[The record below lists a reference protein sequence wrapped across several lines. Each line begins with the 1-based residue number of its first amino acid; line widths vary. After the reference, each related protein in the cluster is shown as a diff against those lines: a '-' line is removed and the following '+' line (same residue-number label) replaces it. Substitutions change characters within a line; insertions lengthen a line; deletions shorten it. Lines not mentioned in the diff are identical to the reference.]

1 MKTASIAIFAIGAI
15 MLVTHLFQ
23 KLVTGTGSADAEDA
37 MAILVLAGVA
47 RILFNTPTRTNHEHQ
62 G

>member
-1 MKTASIAIFAIGAI
+1 MKTTSIAIFAIGAL
-15 MLVTHLFQ
+15 MLVIHLFQ
-23 KLVTGTGSADAEDA
+23 KLVAGTGSADAADA

-47 RILFNTPTRTNHEHQ
+47 RVLFQDSKTTTKT

>member
-1 MKTASIAIFAIGAI
+1 MKTTSIAIFAIGAI
-15 MLVTHLFQ
+15 MLVIHLFQ
-23 KLVTGTGSADAEDA
+23 KLVTGTGSADAADA

-47 RILFNTPTRTNHEHQ
+47 RVLFQDSKTTTKT

>member
-1 MKTASIAIFAIGAI
+1 MKTTSIAIFAIGAL
-15 MLVTHLFQ
+15 MLVVHLFQ
-23 KLVTGTGSADAEDA
+23 KLVTGTGSADAADA

-47 RILFNTPTRTNHEHQ
+47 RVLFQDSKTTTKT

>member
-1 MKTASIAIFAIGAI
+1 MKTASIAIFAIGAL
-15 MLVTHLFQ
+15 MLGMHLFQ

-47 RILFNTPTRTNHEHQ
+47 RVLFQDSKTTTKT

>member
-1 MKTASIAIFAIGAI
+1 MKTASIAIFAIGAL
-15 MLVTHLFQ
+15 MLVVHLFQ
-23 KLVTGTGSADAEDA
+23 KLVTGTGSADAADA

-47 RILFNTPTRTNHEHQ
+47 RVLFQDSKTTTKT

>member
-1 MKTASIAIFAIGAI
+1 MKTASIAIFAIGAL
-15 MLVTHLFQ
+15 MLVMHLFQ

-47 RILFNTPTRTNHEHQ
+47 RILFQDSKTTTKA

>member
-1 MKTASIAIFAIGAI
+1 MKTASIAIFAIGAL
-15 MLVTHLFQ
+15 MLVVHLFQ
-23 KLVTGTGSADAEDA
+23 KLVTGTGSADAADA

-47 RILFNTPTRTNHEHQ
+47 RILFQDSKTTTKT

>member
-1 MKTASIAIFAIGAI
+1 MKTTSIAIFAIGAL
-15 MLVTHLFQ
+15 MLVVHLFQ
-23 KLVTGTGSADAEDA
+23 KLVTGTGSADATDA

-47 RILFNTPTRTNHEHQ
+47 HILFNTSNRTNHEHQ

>member
-1 MKTASIAIFAIGAI
+1 MKTTSIAIFAIGAL
-15 MLVTHLFQ
+15 MLVIHLFQ
-23 KLVTGTGSADAEDA
+23 KLVTGTGSADAADA

-47 RILFNTPTRTNHEHQ
+47 RVLFQDSKTTTKT

>member
-1 MKTASIAIFAIGAI
+1 MKTTSIAIFAIGAL
-15 MLVTHLFQ
+15 MLAVHLFQ
-23 KLVTGTGSADAEDA
+23 KLVTGTGSADAADA

-47 RILFNTPTRTNHEHQ
+47 RVLFQDSKTTTKT

>member
-1 MKTASIAIFAIGAI
+1 MKTASIAIFAIGAL
-15 MLVTHLFQ
+15 MLVMHLFQ

-47 RILFNTPTRTNHEHQ
+47 RIIFQ
-62 G
+62 GSTTTTKTG

>member
-1 MKTASIAIFAIGAI
+1 MKTTSIAIFAIGAL
-15 MLVTHLFQ
+15 MLVIHLFQ
-23 KLVTGTGSADAEDA
+23 KLVTGTGSADAADA

-47 RILFNTPTRTNHEHQ
+47 RILFQDSKTTTKT

>member
-1 MKTASIAIFAIGAI
+1 MKTASIAIFAIGAL
-15 MLVTHLFQ
+15 MLVMHLFQ

-47 RILFNTPTRTNHEHQ
+47 RIIFQ
-62 G
+62 GGTTTTKTG

>member
-1 MKTASIAIFAIGAI
+1 MKTTSIAIFAIGAL
-15 MLVTHLFQ
+15 MLVVHLFQ
-23 KLVTGTGSADAEDA
+23 KLVTGTGSADAADA

-47 RILFNTPTRTNHEHQ
+47 RILFQDSKTTTKT

>member
-1 MKTASIAIFAIGAI
+1 MKTTSIAIFAIGAL
-15 MLVTHLFQ
+15 MLLVHLFQ
-23 KLVTGTGSADAEDA
+23 KLVTGTGSADATDA

-47 RILFNTPTRTNHEHQ
+47 RVLFQDSKTTTKT

>member
-1 MKTASIAIFAIGAI
+1 MKTTSIAIFAIGAL
-15 MLVTHLFQ
+15 MLVVHLFQ
-23 KLVTGTGSADAEDA
+23 KLMTGTGSADAADA

-47 RILFNTPTRTNHEHQ
+47 RILFQDSKTTTKT

>member
-1 MKTASIAIFAIGAI
+1 MKTTSIAIFAIGAL
-15 MLVTHLFQ
+15 MLVIHLFQ
-23 KLVTGTGSADAEDA
+23 KLVTGTGSADADDA

-47 RILFNTPTRTNHEHQ
+47 RVLFQDSKTTTKT

>member
-1 MKTASIAIFAIGAI
+1 MKTTSIAIFAIGAL
-15 MLVTHLFQ
+15 MLVIHLFQ
-23 KLVTGTGSADAEDA
+23 KLVTGTGSADAADA

-47 RILFNTPTRTNHEHQ
+47 RILSQDSKTTTKT

>member
-1 MKTASIAIFAIGAI
+1 MKTASIAIFAIGAL
-15 MLVTHLFQ
+15 MLVMHLFQ
-23 KLVTGTGSADAEDA
+23 KLVTGTGSADAADA

-47 RILFNTPTRTNHEHQ
+47 RILSQDSKTTTKT